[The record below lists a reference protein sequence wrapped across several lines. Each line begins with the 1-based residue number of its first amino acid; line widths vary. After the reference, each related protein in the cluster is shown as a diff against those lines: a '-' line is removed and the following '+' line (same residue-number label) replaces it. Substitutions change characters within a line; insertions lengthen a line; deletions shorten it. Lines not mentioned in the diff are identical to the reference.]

1 MCACVQAEKDQE
13 EMLRQAARLKGK
25 KSVEVAAAAATST
38 FANATLYD
46 REEGTKLIA
55 KIRKDKKEGQYDQD
69 ARLAVECFKTLNAY
83 KPLRQF
89 FKELVADSN
98 EARGAGAGANKTKSE
113 AFDDI
118 ARRNKGKVMSLLNF
132 QHFLK
137 LYRIVPFLITSTQAT
152 AFFYRANPGHATGR
166 GGKAEVTLPGFLTVL
181 LQIAKDRPEY
191 AHCLSNTGKMQALL
205 AYVKNQV
212 VRVMNGRIQRCI
224 DQDRIGFNQKLPDWA
239 TTKVKWDKAEIPMFL
254 NVLTDSMVVSELP
267 EDPDEP
273 PDPSKKTIKQSLQAR
288 RRTLA
293 EHSTTSIKT
302 ACHSCAGGNLTVA
315 RRFAKS

>member
-98 EARGAGAGANKTKSE
+98 EARGAGTGANKTKSE

>member
-98 EARGAGAGANKTKSE
+98 EARGAGTGANKTKSE

-152 AFFYRANPGHATGR
+152 EFFYRANPGHANSAGSPGTSTWIAWPSGWTSR
-166 GGKAEVTLPGFLTVL
+166 ACRASRSRTPSASPAAPRTSCCASVGEAAASCCGGL
-181 LQIAKDRPEY
+181 
-191 AHCLSNTGKMQALL
+191 
-205 AYVKNQV
+205 
-212 VRVMNGRIQRCI
+212 
-224 DQDRIGFNQKLPDWA
+224 
-239 TTKVKWDKAEIPMFL
+239 
-254 NVLTDSMVVSELP
+254 
-267 EDPDEP
+267 
-273 PDPSKKTIKQSLQAR
+273 
-288 RRTLA
+288 RRTCA
-293 EHSTTSIKT
+293 RT
-302 ACHSCAGGNLTVA
+302 ATRPCGAKPACW
-315 RRFAKS
+315 RRLRTRTFRIPA